1 MCLAQDAMVF
11 RFAAGP
17 DMLVMA
23 SLIAFYAVQLA
34 RNTLFAGLS
43 VAGRPA

>member
-1 MCLAQDAMVF
+1 MCLAQDAMVY

-23 SLIAFYAVQLA
+23 SLVVFYAVQLA
-34 RNTLFAGLS
+34 RNTLGARLSFAGPR
-43 VAGRPA
+43 A